1 MKFKLSPGQIEAIR
15 ESTHS
20 LNIWYGSVSSGKTF
34 AWLLMMLGEIN
45 TAGPN
50 GSIVIMGKTL
60 DSVWQNIFEPLLTNP
75 IFGAAAPHIFYR
87 RRQPSAKIFGRDV
100 TVIGVNDIGAEGRIR
115 GGTYQLVFYDELT
128 LCPEPV
134 WEMIWSRMR
143 AVGNPLPPRVFA
155 TTNPATPTH
164 YLKTDFIDRA
174 DETDTYA
181 RLFTMDDNPGLAV
194 EYRER
199 MRASYTGVFY
209 RRMILGEW
217 AVADGAIYETWDQE
231 TMVADTHVEHIL
243 AVGIDYGTNHP
254 TAGYAVGVDREGR
267 LCVHREWSPNT
278 TGGTRRR
285 LTDSQLADSLEAW
298 LSTLPTYP
306 KFIYCDPAAASFREE
321 LKQRRITNHAADN
334 HVLDGIRT
342 VDSLL
347 TGGKLIVDTSCQRLI
362 EEIVGY
368 RWDTTAA
375 NRGKDAPIK
384 ENDDHCDALRYAV
397 FSPRHLWRKQIMLGA

>member
-1 MKFKLSPGQIEAIR
+1 MEFKLSPGQIEAIR

-34 AWLLMMLGEIN
+34 AWLLMMLGEIK

-75 IFGAAAPHIFYR
+75 IFAAAAPHIFYR

-164 YLKTDFIDRA
+164 YLKADFIDRA
-174 DETDTYA
+174 EETDTYA
-181 RLFTMDDNPGLAV
+181 RLFTMDDNPGLTV

-199 MRASYTGVFY
+199 MR
-209 RRMILGEW
+209 
-217 AVADGAIYETWDQE
+217 
-231 TMVADTHVEHIL
+231 
-243 AVGIDYGTNHP
+243 
-254 TAGYAVGVDREGR
+254 
-267 LCVHREWSPNT
+267 
-278 TGGTRRR
+278 
-285 LTDSQLADSLEAW
+285 
-298 LSTLPTYP
+298 
-306 KFIYCDPAAASFREE
+306 
-321 LKQRRITNHAADN
+321 
-334 HVLDGIRT
+334 
-342 VDSLL
+342 
-347 TGGKLIVDTSCQRLI
+347 
-362 EEIVGY
+362 
-368 RWDTTAA
+368 
-375 NRGKDAPIK
+375 
-384 ENDDHCDALRYAV
+384 
-397 FSPRHLWRKQIMLGA
+397 